1 MATIPV
7 RLQNETEKQY
17 IQRLTAAMAQMQT
30 ELEQKSKPATITCKV
45 SEKGAVSVYGLQRM
59 PVTLYAE
66 QWTRLKAFMP
76 TLEAFIEAN
85 DSKLAKK
92 GDKKPDAVQAPTPSA
107 DQLAAALKML
117 QGQQAN
123 A

>member
-7 RLQNETEKQY
+7 RLPNETEKQY

-66 QWTRLKAFMP
+66 QWTRLIAYMP
-76 TLEAFIEAN
+76 TLEAFIAAN
-85 DSKLAKK
+85 DAKLAKK
-92 GDKKPDAVQAPTPSA
+92 GDKKPDAPAPTPSA